1 MQKLKRRFLF
11 WHFGGWFGI
20 AALWH
25 RFSMKA
31 VYKGLPNGG
40 DLSKTKMKDCLEGAK
55 EYLAIRRIPG
65 KSSHKPV
72 NCLSVLFIKKYLIW
86 GVLFILSEN
95 LNIKVIEII
104 NCEKEE

>member
-1 MQKLKRRFLF
+1 
-11 WHFGGWFGI
+11 
-20 AALWH
+20 
-25 RFSMKA
+25 MKA

-72 NCLSVLFIKKYLIW
+72 NCLSVLFIKKYLI
-86 GVLFILSEN
+86 
-95 LNIKVIEII
+95 
-104 NCEKEE
+104 